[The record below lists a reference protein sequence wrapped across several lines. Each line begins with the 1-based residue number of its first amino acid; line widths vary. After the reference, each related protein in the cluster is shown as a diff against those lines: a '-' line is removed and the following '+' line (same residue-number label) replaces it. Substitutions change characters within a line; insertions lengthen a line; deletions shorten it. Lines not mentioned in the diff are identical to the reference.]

1 MVLWGGLSPI
11 PHQVAADIV
20 ALSTWTYIACSSTPN
35 VQLLLASCV
44 MTVAVSGNCTNKW
57 TLIFPMVPLILLQL
71 LRRALLPN
79 KITTNMTRTMTMQM
93 TKEEEEEKEVERE
106 NVFMIWISRAI
117 TVLSVGLILLAA
129 ALSVLFPALQLP
141 LPVPV
146 HQGQAVERG
155 EEASQS
161 HLAMTMTMTVTMT
174 MATTPRYH
182 VGVVDLFLPVRG
194 LTFDDHSETGTRES
208 RRQDHVTVRVLYP
221 TDDDDH
227 HQNEKERKNSHRHRP
242 SYSSYR
248 PKAEVPH
255 LRPETAS
262 DFCEQT
268 MRHGSPPPLRK
279 FHWMLHNWRLGTL
292 GGTVRRD
299 ARVMPPPSTS
309 PSDGGGGWPVV
320 AYSHGLGGSAELYS
334 YQTIALASAGYVVLV
349 VEHADGSAPV
359 ITRKD
364 GSRLLRNATVEQV
377 RFVSSFI
384 SFGVKRAPPL
394 LGRS

>member
-1 MVLWGGLSPI
+1 
-11 PHQVAADIV
+11 
-20 ALSTWTYIACSSTPN
+20 
-35 VQLLLASCV
+35 
-44 MTVAVSGNCTNKW
+44 
-57 TLIFPMVPLILLQL
+57 
-71 LRRALLPN
+71 
-79 KITTNMTRTMTMQM
+79 MQM
-93 TKEEEEEKEVERE
+93 TKEEEEEKEKEVERE

-129 ALSVLFPALQLP
+129 ALSVLFLALQLP

-334 YQTIALASAGYVVLV
+334 YQTIALASAGYVVLL

-384 SFGVKRAPPL
+384 SFGVNRAPPL